1 MHVELQP
8 TWIIEYW
15 DRNLLTR
22 FFRDGTVNIKKGRG
36 KINYK
41 LKNMDIW

>member
-22 FFRDGTVNIKKGRG
+22 FFRDMAVNIKKGRG
-36 KINYK
+36 NINYK
-41 LKNMDIW
+41 SKKMDIW